1 MEFLQTLLDNSTM
14 PVVTAFLLGLITA
27 MSPCPLA
34 TNIVAIGFIG
44 RDIESRRS
52 VFLNGVLYTLGKVL
66 AYSILGIILIIII
79 KEGASFFGIQKF
91 IGKYGEMIIGPALL
105 LIGVLM
111 LFSDKI
117 KLPSF
122 GFNGDGER
130 IARKGR
136 LGSFLLGI
144 LFALTFC
151 PSSGIFYFGMLIPLS
166 ASSTMGYFL
175 PTIFAIATA
184 LPVLIVAWILAFSAG
199 HISKIYGQMQK
210 IQKYLNI
217 IVSVLFISIG
227 IYYCITIYL

>member
-34 TNIVAIGFIG
+34 TNIAAIGFIG
-44 RDIESRRS
+44 RDIESRKS

-130 IARKGR
+130 LARKGR

-166 ASSTMGYFL
+166 ADSTMGYFL

-199 HISKIYGQMQK
+199 HISKIYGQMQI